1 MCSLGVV
8 KEVFLPKDIAVFGDN
23 IRSNTFG
30 LLIYWLF

>member
-1 MCSLGVV
+1 
-8 KEVFLPKDIAVFGDN
+8 VFGDN